1 MTLKMDWRYFETAG
15 LRLTPYSASAEEQAF
30 SAPAFDTPRE
40 LQRWIK
46 SAYPS
51 TIDEF
56 QELTV
61 ASNATENPSH
71 VWTVRQKDEAERIVG
86 CICLRNNHNGAATL
100 VYHFSAEHG
109 DQTLTAEAINAVIE
123 FGFDVL
129 ELGQISSSVFHDNDP
144 SQKLMVRAGFQHPN
158 HDEMPLTATAPAP
171 AGTAANLGSMLIM
184 SAADFRHHRMREGCH
199 SFTTILHRS
208 LPIITVAAAALVNP
222 SGEIL
227 VAQRPAGKSMAGLWE
242 FPGGKLEPGETPEAA
257 LIRELSEELG
267 IETDNS
273 CLSPVAF
280 ASHSYPKFHLMMP
293 VFAIRQWR
301 GEITGREGQAVQW
314 VAPRQLWDLPMPPA
328 DEPIIP
334 LLIDLL

>member
-1 MTLKMDWRYFETAG
+1 MTAELDWRRFDTAR
-15 LRLTPYSASAEEQAF
+15 LRLSPFAATAEERLATIKALNTPVIAQQWVDTAHPFTDSDFDQLVQNYSAANDDLHLWSVCAKNKPGSILGRVSLRLDDQGHWNLGYYLLPEHWGKGLMTEAVNAAVEFAFDVLDLAQIWSGAFFNNSRSLQLLERTGFQRHQAADRLLTP
-30 SAPAFDTPRE
+30 SAPASATP
-40 LQRWIK
+40 K
-46 SAYPS
+46 
-51 TIDEF
+51 
-56 QELTV
+56 TV
-61 ASNATENPSH
+61 SM
-71 VWTVRQKDEAERIVG
+71 
-86 CICLRNNHNGAATL
+86 
-100 VYHFSAEHG
+100 FS
-109 DQTLTAEAINAVIE
+109 
-123 FGFDVL
+123 
-129 ELGQISSSVFHDNDP
+129 
-144 SQKLMVRAGFQHPN
+144 
-158 HDEMPLTATAPAP
+158 
-171 AGTAANLGSMLIM
+171 M
-184 SAADFRHHRMREGCH
+184 SADDFRHHRMRAGCH
-199 SFTTILHRS
+199 SFTTIQHRP
-208 LPIITVAAAALVNP
+208 LPIITVAAAALVNA

-267 IETDNS
+267 IDTDHS

-314 VAPRQLWDLPMPPA
+314 IAPRQLWDLPMPPA